1 MRRKGESGPLS
12 DDEVQVFLTTG
23 RSGKRPTE
31 HSRSQAMKL
40 LRLRNP
46 WRWRR
51 MQKDVRWAR
60 KQLDKMGYD
69 PEEIRWLL

>member
-1 MRRKGESGPLS
+1 MRRKGEPQPLS
-12 DDEVQVFLTTG
+12 EREVREFLTVS
-23 RSGKRPTE
+23 RDKVQH
-31 HSRSQAMKL
+31 HSPRDAAKN

-51 MQKDVRWAR
+51 MQKDIRWAR
-60 KQLDKMGYD
+60 RQLEKMGYD